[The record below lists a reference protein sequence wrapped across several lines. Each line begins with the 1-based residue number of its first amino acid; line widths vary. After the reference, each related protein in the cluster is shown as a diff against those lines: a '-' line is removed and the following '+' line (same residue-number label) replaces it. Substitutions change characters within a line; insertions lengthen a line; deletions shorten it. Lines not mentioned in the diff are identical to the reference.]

1 MAGYSGK
8 DVLTSLETDHKF
20 LVAQEQIHESWVTG
34 SAKSIGLS
42 GSSCVILG
50 FVYGQTSIVSDLL
63 ANNWKIRNKFTDDTF
78 QTDVFILIR

>member
-1 MAGYSGK
+1 
-8 DVLTSLETDHKF
+8 
-20 LVAQEQIHESWVTG
+20 
-34 SAKSIGLS
+34 
-42 GSSCVILG
+42 VILG